1 MVRVL
6 IADDHAVVREG
17 LRLFLDRQ
25 PGIEVIGEAADG
37 RAAVEG
43 ASELR
48 PDVVLMDLAMPG
60 MDGIAATR
68 EVKRD
73 GCSGV
78 LVLTS
83 SAEDSSVLDA
93 LRAGADGYLMKDAAP
108 AEVADAIRAVA
119 AGHPLLAPD
128 AVRRLL
134 RGLASER
141 PRPEGTVTI
150 VFTDVVGSTR
160 LVSRL
165 GDHGAHELFDRHRR
179 SVRAIAERHHGHEV
193 SLQGD
198 GFMLAFSGAR
208 AAVECAIAIQRAA
221 ADLPLRVG
229 INTGEVIAERDGYF
243 GGAVFLAARIAEQAG
258 PGQIL
263 VSATT
268 RALVPELACTDAGS
282 AELKGL
288 PGPQP
293 LFAVPYDGA
302 PASAADAPD
311 LTPREREV
319 WALLAEGL
327 SNKAIASR
335 LGLSDKTVKTHVS
348 SLLLKL
354 GVADR
359 TQAALLAVRGG
370 R

>member
-1 MVRVL
+1 
-6 IADDHAVVREG
+6 
-17 LRLFLDRQ
+17 
-25 PGIEVIGEAADG
+25 VIGEAADG
-37 RAAVEG
+37 HAAVAG
-43 ASELR
+43 ACDLR

-68 EVKRD
+68 QVKRD
-73 GCSGV
+73 GCGRV

-83 SAEDSSVLDA
+83 SAEDASVLDA
-93 LRAGADGYLMKDAAP
+93 LRAGADGYLLKNAAP

-119 AGHPLLAPD
+119 AGDPLLAPD

-134 RGLASER
+134 RGLAGER

-160 LVSRL
+160 MVSRL
-165 GDHGAHELFDRHRR
+165 GDAGAHAVFDRHRR
-179 SVRAIAERHHGHEV
+179 SVRAISEQHHGHEV

-208 AAVECAIAIQRAA
+208 AAVECAIAIQQASP
-221 ADLPLRVG
+221 DLPLRVG

-243 GGAVFLAARIAEQAG
+243 GGAVFLAARIAERARS
-258 PGQIL
+258 GQIL

-268 RALVPELACTDAGS
+268 RALVPELAREEAGV

-288 PGPQP
+288 PGTQQ
-293 LFAVPYDGA
+293 LFAVPYEGAQA
-302 PASAADAPD
+302 PAADQPN

-327 SNKAIASR
+327 SNKAIAAR

-354 GVADR
+354 GVTDR
-359 TQAALLAVRGG
+359 TQAALLAVREGV